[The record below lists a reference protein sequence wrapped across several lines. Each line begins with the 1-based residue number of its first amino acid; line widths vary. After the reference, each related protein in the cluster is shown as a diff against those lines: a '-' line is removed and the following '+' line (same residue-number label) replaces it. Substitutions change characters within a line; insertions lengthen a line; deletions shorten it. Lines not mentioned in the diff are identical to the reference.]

1 MTRQTRTSVDPAA
14 SITWVVLCESI
25 FRDQN
30 NRMSLLGVAS
40 DLPVPSL
47 PLVLAEHLVVARV
60 SRTPEPQELDVMFGV
75 VTPAGLWVTPID
87 EAATVAV
94 SGDFRLSGCGPCR
107 CATRASIASRSRLG
121 MVHPHRSKCRC
132 GSARRGATTFRFT
145 ERRHDLRHRVSRRP
159 AHHREPLHPAGP
171 AICFC
176 ARRAAVSPQRTAAA
190 PRHGARRLRWS
201 AAWPLSPASGLSAPI
216 RSAAGSRSWS
226 SRSSARRS

>member
-94 SGDFRLSGCGPCR
+94 SGDFLIIRCGPWLR
-107 CATRASIASRSRLG
+107 DEASIAEVALWEWS
-121 MVHPHRSKCRC
+121 
-132 GSARRGATTFRFT
+132 SASVEAPVRVCAGRPPSDSLNAAMTYVIAFRG
-145 ERRHDLRHRVSRRP
+145 
-159 AHHREPLHPAGP
+159 
-171 AICFC
+171 
-176 ARRAAVSPQRTAAA
+176 
-190 PRHGARRLRWS
+190 
-201 AAWPLSPASGLSAPI
+201 LSPS
-216 RSAAGSRSWS
+216 
-226 SRSSARRS
+226 